1 MLKPR
6 NGIFAAGVLLVLSA
20 SPLRA
25 ADLSSPLPAN
35 SIKWAAF
42 DWTGFYVGANVGGNI
57 TSNFNAD
64 TQNVTTFSYHDNNS
78 GQIAATLPMGR
89 LGSLEGGLQ
98 AGYNWQRGAFVVGG
112 EWDVEALKAGG
123 GATMPASGGT
133 LLGSTLSTSA
143 SEQLDWLSTI
153 RLRLGYTPFDRW
165 LIYATGGFAFGG
177 VENTAGV
184 VINNNAAY
192 QWSASNSPVKTGYAL
207 GGGVEWAVTDNIAL
221 RLEAYHYD
229 IGSTEF
235 TATGNAAVMA
245 NPILSGYQ
253 YTPKTTTAGDVLRIG
268 ADYKF

>member
-1 MLKPR
+1 MLQPR
-6 NGIFAAGVLLVLSA
+6 NGICAAGVLLVLSA

-35 SIKWAAF
+35 STTQAAF
-42 DWTGFYVGANVGGNI
+42 NWTGFYAGANIGGDI

-64 TQNVTTFSYHDNNS
+64 TQAPTTFSFHDNNS
-78 GQIAATLPMGR
+78 GQIAATLPMGK

-98 AGYNWQRGAFVVGG
+98 AGYNWQWGAFVVGG
-112 EWDVEALKAGG
+112 EGDFEGLNAGG
-123 GATMPASGGT
+123 GATMAASGGT

-143 SEQLDWLSTI
+143 SERLDWLSTV

-165 LIYATGGFAFGG
+165 LVYATGGFAFGG
-177 VENTAGV
+177 VQNTAGV
-184 VINNNAAY
+184 VINNNTAY
-192 QWSASNSPVKTGYAL
+192 QWSASNSLVKTGHVL
-207 GGGVEWAVTDNIAL
+207 GGGVEWAVTDKIAL

-245 NPILSGYQ
+245 NPVLRGYQ
-253 YTPKTTTAGDVLRIG
+253 YTPKTTTAGDLLRIG